1 MPRLLGIF
9 AHPDD
14 ESFGPGA
21 ALAKYAHEDVEVHV
35 CIVTD
40 GAVGEVDPK
49 LLAESGCAT
58 LAELR
63 AGELACAAQALGV
76 QLHTLK
82 YRDSGM
88 AGAEGNEHP
97 DSLCQA
103 DLDAVA
109 GDIVALC
116 RQVRPDVVIAHDI
129 TGGYFHPDHIKV
141 SQAVSRAFDLMD
153 GDESR
158 PDRLYHTVF
167 PRSQVVWLVRIL
179 RLLHLLR
186 VRGTDPTRFGENGD
200 IDLTHLGVPADE
212 IHVRLDVSDYLAVKA
227 QASAC
232 HRSQGGGGRPRFVP
246 AVLWQR
252 FQRYEAFS
260 QVWPTPA
267 QPHSDLFG
275 DG

>member
-1 MPRLLGIF
+1 MPRLLAVF

-21 ALAKYAHEDVEVHV
+21 ALAQYAREGVDVHV

-49 LLAESGCAT
+49 LLADSGCAT

-63 AGELACAAQALGV
+63 AGELACAAKALGV

-88 AGAEGNEHP
+88 AGAEANKHP
-97 DSLCQA
+97 DSLYQA

-109 GDIVALC
+109 SDIVALF
-116 RQVRPDVVIAHDI
+116 RQLRPDSVIAHDI
-129 TGGYFHPDHIKV
+129 TGGYFHPDDIKV

-158 PDRLYHTVF
+158 PERLYHTVF

-186 VRGTDPTRFGENGD
+186 VPGTDPTRFGDNGD
-200 IDLTHLGVPADE
+200 IDLTHLGVPSNE
-212 IHVRLDVSDYLAVKA
+212 IHVRLDVSAYLAVKV

-267 QPHSDLFG
+267 QTHSDLFG
-275 DG
+275 DR

>member
-14 ESFGPGA
+14 ESFGPGGT
-21 ALAKYAHEDVEVHV
+21 LAKYAREGVEVHV
-35 CIVTD
+35 CIATD

-49 LLAESGCAT
+49 LLADSGCTT

-63 AGELACAAQALGV
+63 AGELACAAKALGV
-76 QLHTLK
+76 QLHSLN

-88 AGAEGNEHP
+88 KGADGNEHP
-97 DSLCQA
+97 DSLYQA

-109 GDIVALC
+109 KDIVALI
-116 RQVRPDVVIAHDI
+116 RQVRPDVVISHDI

-141 SQAVSRAFDLMD
+141 SQAVSRAFDQMD
-153 GDESR
+153 GDASR
-158 PDRLYHTVF
+158 PERLYHTVF

-186 VRGTDPTRFGENGD
+186 VPGTDPTRFGDNGD

-212 IHVRLDVSDYLAVKA
+212 IHVWLNVGGYLTVKRR
-227 QASAC
+227 ASAC
-232 HRSQGGGGRPRFVP
+232 HRSQGGGVMPGFVP
-246 AVLWQR
+246 AALWRR
-252 FQRYEAFS
+252 FERYDAFS
-260 QVWPTPA
+260 QVFPIPA
-267 QPHSDLFG
+267 SPHHDLF
-275 DG
+275 DAR